1 MNKYHAIKTTVD
13 GITFDSRAEARR
25 YRELKLL
32 ERAGAI
38 ENLVLQPKFE
48 LQPKYKIGKRCERA
62 IIYRA
67 DFQYWD
73 NGKSC
78 LVVEDVKGVET
89 KDFKLKKKLF
99 EYKYQTEVTLV
110 KG

>member
-32 ERAGAI
+32 ERAGVI

-48 LQPKYKIGKRCERA
+48 LQPKYKIGK
-62 IIYRA
+62 
-67 DFQYWD
+67 
-73 NGKSC
+73 
-78 LVVEDVKGVET
+78 GVNA
-89 KDFKLKKKLF
+89 
-99 EYKYQTEVTLV
+99 Q
-110 KG
+110 

>member
-32 ERAGAI
+32 ELAGVI

-48 LQPKYKIGKRCERA
+48 LQPKYNIGKRCERA

-73 NGKSC
+73 NGKNC